1 MNTSGTACCSGTG
14 SKAHPKSPRGWN
26 ITYLAAMTIL
36 AVFWWLAYSR
46 ILSVAHR
53 LVFGLLG
60 MAPESR
66 LGAALEFFIY
76 DTVKILLLLAALIY
90 IIAWMRAS
98 LNIERVRDRLAG
110 KRRGLGCFL
119 ARCSARSRLSVPA
132 PVSRFFSALPR
143 PASPWASPC
152 HFS

>member
-46 ILSVAHR
+46 ILPVAHR

-76 DTVKILLLLAALIY
+76 DTVKILLLQTSRMILILSSTPPPSTRT
-90 IIAWMRAS
+90 IRNSPVRA
-98 LNIERVRDRLAG
+98 
-110 KRRGLGCFL
+110 KREFR
-119 ARCSARSRLSVPA
+119 
-132 PVSRFFSALPR
+132 
-143 PASPWASPC
+143 
-152 HFS
+152 